1 MLAAVITVLALL
13 APVDAEP
20 SADLAHA
27 VAFIEAPYDPETV
40 VRAGYGAGIVSL
52 AFGFGLFALV
62 AIPPFVVVLVT
73 IGLTLSSIHAVHEL
87 PGLLAAFKRTR
98 ALGEAPN
105 LIGRAVLR
113 MEIHP
118 ATETAVGFAAETG
131 RGPLSESLQSS
142 IDRTMGTP
150 QTGLI
155 DFAENWADDFPALRR
170 SAHLLS
176 TAESAPEGE
185 RARTLDRSLDAI
197 LNGTREQMADF
208 TNAIRGPTT
217 GLYAFGVMVPMAVI
231 ALVPAAAM
239 AGVPVSVWV
248 FVVLYDVALPAV
260 LIGASVWLLVR
271 RPVAFPPPQ
280 IDRNHPDVQNRL
292 WLPVGV
298 GLATGAI
305 GYVVPSLSTF
315 DLGYLSPVAAVG
327 TGVGGFLLSYFD
339 PITDVRE
346 YVRNVE
352 DHLTDAL
359 YLVGRQVSEGEAV
372 EAALK
377 QAGDRVPAE
386 TGEVFERAA
395 GIQQRL
401 HLTVDEAFFGEYGAL
416 TDIPSARAHGTASL
430 LSIAAEEGQPAG
442 RAVVSMADHLE
453 ELQEVESEAKRQLS
467 AVTGTLDTTAA
478 YFGPLIAGTVLA
490 LADII
495 STTDSISEFGA
506 EPLATEPL
514 GIVVGVYVIIMSV
527 VLTTLSVGL
536 RHGLDRPL
544 VGYRVGQSLLSA
556 IPLYVGSVFLV
567 GKVM

>member
-1 MLAAVITVLALL
+1 MLVAIIELLALL

-20 SADLAHA
+20 SDELAYA

-40 VRAGYGAGIVSL
+40 VRAGYGAGIVGVVS
-52 AFGFGLFALV
+52 GVGLFASVPTPPLV
-62 AIPPFVVVLVT
+62 AVLVT
-73 IGLTLSSIHAVHEL
+73 LALALGSVHAVHEL
-87 PGLLAAFKRTR
+87 PALLAAFKRAR
-98 ALGEAPN
+98 ALGDAPN

-118 ATETAVGFAAETG
+118 ATETAVAFAAETG
-131 RGPLSESLQSS
+131 RGPLSASLQSS
-142 IDRTMGTP
+142 IDRAMGTP

-155 DFAENWADDFPALRR
+155 EFAENWADDFPALRR
-170 SAHLLS
+170 AAHLLS
-176 TAESAPEGE
+176 TAENAPDGE
-185 RARTLDRSLDAI
+185 RARTLDRSLEAI
-197 LNGTREQMADF
+197 LDGTREQMADF

-217 GLYAFGVMVPMAVI
+217 GLYAFGVMIPMAAI

-239 AGVPVSVWV
+239 AGVPVSVWA
-248 FVVLYDVALPAV
+248 FVVLYDVVLPAV

-271 RPVAFPPPQ
+271 RPVAFPPPRV
-280 IDRNHPDVQNRL
+280 DRSHPDVPDRL
-292 WLPVGV
+292 WLPFVIGPV
-298 GLATGAI
+298 VGAI
-305 GYVVPSLSTF
+305 GYVVPSLF
-315 DLGYLSPVAAVG
+315 GVGYLSPVAG
-327 TGVGGFLLSYFD
+327 GGMGVGGFLLSYFD

-352 DHLTDAL
+352 AHLTDAL

-372 EAALK
+372 EAALG

-386 TGEVFERAA
+386 TGAVFERAA
-395 GIQQRL
+395 GVQKRL
-401 HLTVDEAFFGEYGAL
+401 HLTVEEAFFGEYGAL
-416 TDIPSARAHGTASL
+416 RDIPSARAHGTASL

-453 ELQEVESEAKRQLS
+453 ELQEVESEARRQLS
-467 AVTGTLDTTAA
+467 TVTGTLDTTAA

-490 LADII
+490 LADVIG
-495 STTDSISEFGA
+495 TTDSVGQFGA

-514 GIVVGVYVIIMSV
+514 GLVVGVYVLIMSV

-544 VGYRVGQSLLSA
+544 VGYRVGRSLLTA
-556 IPLYVGSVFLV
+556 MPLYVGSVVLV
-567 GKVM
+567 GQLM